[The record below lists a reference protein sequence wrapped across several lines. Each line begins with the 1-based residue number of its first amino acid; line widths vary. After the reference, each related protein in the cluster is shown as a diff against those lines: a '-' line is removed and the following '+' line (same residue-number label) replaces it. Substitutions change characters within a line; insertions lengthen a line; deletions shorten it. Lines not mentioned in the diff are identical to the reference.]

1 MKKSILITGG
11 AGFIGANLAKD
22 LLINPNVDK
31 IRIIDNL
38 SNGKLSNLKDLIS
51 NPKIE
56 FINGDITDYNF
67 CLKVTKGIDKVSHQ
81 AALGSVPRSIAN
93 PMKSTEVNILG
104 TVNILNASQTNN
116 VDRIILA
123 CSSSTYGD
131 SQVMPRIE
139 DKIGHP
145 LSPYAITKYTI
156 ELYADMF
163 KRIYNLDYIGLRY
176 FNVFGP
182 LQRTDSEYAAVI
194 PNFCKSFIKNVEP
207 VIFGNG
213 ETSRDFTYI
222 DNIVLANKLALFTNN
237 KDSLN
242 QIYNVGCGESI
253 SLNQVIAI
261 LSRIS
266 GKKLNI
272 NYKQERKGDVRA
284 SRADINKIKT
294 LLGYES
300 IVNFEKG
307 LLETYKYYV
316 ENVSDI

>member
-1 MKKSILITGG
+1 
-11 AGFIGANLAKD
+11 
-22 LLINPNVDK
+22 
-31 IRIIDNL
+31 
-38 SNGKLSNLKDLIS
+38 
-51 NPKIE
+51 
-56 FINGDITDYNF
+56 
-67 CLKVTKGIDKVSHQ
+67 
-81 AALGSVPRSIAN
+81 
-93 PMKSTEVNILG
+93 
-104 TVNILNASQTNN
+104 
-116 VDRIILA
+116 
-123 CSSSTYGD
+123 
-131 SQVMPRIE
+131 
-139 DKIGHP
+139 
-145 LSPYAITKYTI
+145 
-156 ELYADMF
+156 
-163 KRIYNLDYIGLRY
+163 
-176 FNVFGP
+176 VFGP